1 MYKKWGSNKITHG
14 RKLRDPDLRYE
25 TEGYI
30 KMFQEESLLQECLM
44 STVLKHHNSTQNDF
58 TIPLSGQFTIEDI
71 IQEHKNNYCTSK
83 YILSTCRTNKGREAV
98 LGYTLVGLCR

>member
-1 MYKKWGSNKITHG
+1 
-14 RKLRDPDLRYE
+14 
-25 TEGYI
+25 
-30 KMFQEESLLQECLM
+30 MFQEESLLQECLM

-71 IQEHKNNYCTSK
+71 IRNTRTITVHLNTSLVHVEK
-83 YILSTCRTNKGREAV
+83 NKGREAV